1 MGRITWTSI
10 VLLMACF
17 FPFTSAQAAGLST
30 AEAIN
35 KAAWQRTLTQR
46 IAKNYM
52 LVGGHV
58 DLESSTA
65 QLKASISEFEMTL
78 FQLQNN
84 APNDRIT
91 KTTLKLKKK
100 WIPYKEVASS
110 KPTKDSALWLIEES
124 NSLLALSDK
133 LVQQWLALDH
143 TNLTHLVDL
152 SNHQSMLSERIGMYY
167 SAHFF
172 GVQEDWVITELNL
185 SLKAFSAGMDE
196 LYSTD
201 TAPSE
206 MLQSLS
212 SIENQWEY
220 VKHGLV
226 QFNKGQ
232 YVPLIITVTM
242 ESMLDNMSQMA
253 NIYTAMA
260 TPATDFQPSINI
272 PGLASNVSAY

>member
-10 VLLMACF
+10 VFLMAWI
-17 FPFTSAQAAGLST
+17 FPFASVQAGSLST

-46 IAKNYM
+46 IAKNYL
-52 LVGGHV
+52 LVGGRV
-58 DLESSTA
+58 DLESSKA
-65 QLKASISEFEMTL
+65 QLKASISEFDMTL

-84 APNDRIT
+84 APTDRIA
-91 KTTLKLKKK
+91 KTTLKLKKR
-100 WIPYKEVASS
+100 WLSYKEVALTE
-110 KPTKDSALWLIEES
+110 PTKDSALWLIEES
-124 NSLLALSDK
+124 NSLLAMTDK
-133 LVQQWLALDH
+133 LVHQWLALDH
-143 TNLTHLVDL
+143 NKLTNLVNL

-185 SLKAFSAGMDE
+185 SLKAFSDGMNE
-196 LYSTD
+196 LYSAD
-201 TAPSE
+201 TAPTG
-206 MLQSLS
+206 MLQALS
-212 SIENQWEY
+212 NIDNQWEY

-242 ESMLDNMSQMA
+242 ESMLENMSQMA